1 MVKKVVI
8 LLAAAMG
15 AAGCSDPDEPGKAL
29 SARVSDPVCG
39 MEVDPTAS
47 PRQRFEGRLYYFCS
61 EGCETEFKT
70 QPAAYVGPKLPE
82 WDVK

>member
-1 MVKKVVI
+1 MVKKVVL
-8 LLAAAMG
+8 LLAAALG
-15 AAGCSDPDEPGKAL
+15 AAGCSDPTEPRKVL
-29 SARVSDPVCG
+29 SARVTDPVCG

-47 PRQRFEGRLYYFCS
+47 PRERFEGRLYYFCS

-70 QPAAYVGPKLPE
+70 APAAYAGPKLPE